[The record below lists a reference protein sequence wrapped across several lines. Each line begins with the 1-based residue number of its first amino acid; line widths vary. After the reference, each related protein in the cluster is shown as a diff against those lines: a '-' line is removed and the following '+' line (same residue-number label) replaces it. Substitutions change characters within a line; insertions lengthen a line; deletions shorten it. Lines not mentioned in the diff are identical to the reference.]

1 MKNMQSNS
9 IKKGNDETQNITN
22 QDNSN
27 FNFSYLNN
35 EEKQSIKNIEN
46 TLDLNNTSSLL
57 QFGIGVQ
64 SDIASFSDT
73 MLNNINID
81 DSGVVGRI
89 LLNLVNIIKSV
100 KVDEFIA
107 DMTDD
112 NETFFEK
119 FSNKP
124 KRFYKDYQKAE
135 EAIDEITDELNRQR
149 MTLLKYIV
157 MYDNLNEKNAKY
169 IKNLDMY
176 IIAGEEKQKYLNETL
191 IPMLKEK
198 ASQTKDQ
205 IDIEKLN
212 SAIEFENKLE
222 HKIFDLKTTRT
233 IAIQTI
239 PQIKL
244 LQSGNKILV
253 EKIQTSILTTIPLWK
268 NQILIASEI
277 SKQKETIEMQRKIT
291 KEANKIL
298 EKNAKSLKSN
308 VNEIISDS
316 SKLTSDIDK
325 LKKLNKELIDVID
338 ETIDI
343 NDKQVA
349 NKEETKKNIV
359 LLEDIL
365 KEKIQE
371 SKQ

>member
-1 MKNMQSNS
+1 MQ
-9 IKKGNDETQNITN
+9 
-22 QDNSN
+22 
-27 FNFSYLNN
+27 
-35 EEKQSIKNIEN
+35 
-46 TLDLNNTSSLL
+46 
-57 QFGIGVQ
+57 
-64 SDIASFSDT
+64 
-73 MLNNINID
+73 
-81 DSGVVGRI
+81 
-89 LLNLVNIIKSV
+89 
-100 KVDEFIA
+100 
-107 DMTDD
+107 
-112 NETFFEK
+112 
-119 FSNKP
+119 
-124 KRFYKDYQKAE
+124 
-135 EAIDEITDELNRQR
+135 
-149 MTLLKYIV
+149 
-157 MYDNLNEKNAKY
+157 DNLNEKNAKY

-244 LQSGNKILV
+244 LQSGNKVLV

-365 KEKIQE
+365 KEKIQV